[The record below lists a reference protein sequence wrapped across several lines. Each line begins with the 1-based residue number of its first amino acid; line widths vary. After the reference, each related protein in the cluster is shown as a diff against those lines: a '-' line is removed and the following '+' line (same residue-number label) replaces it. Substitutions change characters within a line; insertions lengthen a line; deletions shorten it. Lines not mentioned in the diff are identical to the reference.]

1 MRKADMEKP
10 RVLILCTKNSA
21 RSQMAEAFLKSY
33 AGDRFEVFSAGFA
46 PAEIHP
52 LTRQVMAEAGLDLSG
67 QNAKSVKEYLGK
79 VVFTYLITV
88 CEKAE
93 KDCPIAF
100 PGVLFRM
107 YWPFEDPVGGAGSE
121 AQKLQKFREIRDK
134 IDQRI
139 RLWLREME

>member
-1 MRKADMEKP
+1 MEKP

-21 RSQMAEAFLKSY
+21 RSQMAEAFLKKY
-33 AGDRFEVFSAGFA
+33 AGDQFEVYSAGFD
-46 PAEIHP
+46 PQEIHP
-52 LTRQVMAEAGLDLSG
+52 FTRQVMSEVGLDLRE
-67 QNAKSVKEYLGK
+67 QHAKSVKEYLGR

-100 PGVLFRM
+100 PGVLLRM
-107 YWPFEDPVGGAGSE
+107 YWPFEDPVGGNGSDT
-121 AQKLQKFREIRDK
+121 QKLQKFREIRDK

-139 RLWLREME
+139 QLWLREME